1 MKRLLTDFIL
11 ILSANQFA
19 YAQYNDDEIEMVE
32 QLIEDGDKDDGLE
45 ADEEIQDDLMNDE
58 IESEEMEDPFTKLE
72 DLYKKEESEES
83 ADENDNE
90 EIKDDEIL
98 FGEGLGLDSLD
109 AVEIVVLLQRN
120 FGIEVKDMKEGQK
133 IFYSIDTLANYVYEN
148 R

>member
-1 MKRLLTDFIL
+1 M
-11 ILSANQFA
+11 
-19 YAQYNDDEIEMVE
+19 
-32 QLIEDGDKDDGLE
+32 EDQK
-45 ADEEIQDDLMNDE
+45 
-58 IESEEMEDPFTKLE
+58 EMELPEIRKKLKELLVENLSLE
-72 DLYKKEESEES
+72 DVSP
-83 ADENDNE
+83 E

-148 R
+148 KDK

>member
-1 MKRLLTDFIL
+1 MPEIRKKLKELLVEN
-11 ILSANQFA
+11 LS
-19 YAQYNDDEIEMVE
+19 
-32 QLIEDGDKDDGLE
+32 
-45 ADEEIQDDLMNDE
+45 
-58 IESEEMEDPFTKLE
+58 LE
-72 DLYKKEESEES
+72 DVSP
-83 ADENDNE
+83 E

-148 R
+148 KE